1 MYNIKRA
8 TINSG
13 RNSPRIPGDE
23 HANPTINLYVN
34 ETKKIIGN
42 VCKIKK
48 SRLIGFGT
56 NLESILGISPKK
68 KIMEMSKLEAKRRM
82 IDSIKVDAT
91 KRSLSV
97 MLANPAKN
105 KAEIP

>member
-56 NLESILGISPKK
+56 NLESILGNKPQKENYGNVKIRGKK
-68 KIMEMSKLEAKRRM
+68 KN
-82 IDSIKVDAT
+82 D
-91 KRSLSV
+91 
-97 MLANPAKN
+97 
-105 KAEIP
+105 